1 MKKVKIALWLIL
13 LFITA
18 LIVYQNKAFFAEK
31 HSFILNFF
39 VGDTHQSPEW
49 PNVVWFLA
57 SFSIGLLIAYFFGL
71 MERFRSNR
79 TIKEYK
85 AKTES
90 LLDMISQL
98 RKELESR
105 KTPAA
110 PEPVPGAAP
119 TTGEEP
125 ISTPREV

>member
-1 MKKVKIALWLIL
+1 MKKVKIILWLISL
-13 LFITA
+13 GVTA
-18 LIVYQNKAFFAEK
+18 LIAYQNKAFFLEP
-31 HSFILNFF
+31 HSFTVDFF
-39 VGDTHQSPEW
+39 VGGIHRSPEW
-49 PNVVWFLA
+49 PNAVWFLA
-57 SFSIGLLIAYFFGL
+57 SFSLGFLIAYIFGL

-105 KTPAA
+105 KAGATPAEA
-110 PEPVPGAAP
+110 PAIEVEPVSSAD
-119 TTGEEP
+119 
-125 ISTPREV
+125 EV